1 MREKKKK
8 RLNDHRVER
17 NIVVMSTEDEVI
29 LLEGT
34 ISCLTDNVN

>member
-1 MREKKKK
+1 MII
-8 RLNDHRVER
+8 RVER